1 MKYVLLE
8 NFIPCGAYEET
19 PGSDEHGNF
28 IMFAVDAA
36 NAITAGSFVKTPD
49 GDMFLL
55 KKQDYIKDSD
65 ICNNRHLFRIFNFF
79 IIHELGYIPSIRF
92 FY

>member
-8 NFIPCGAYEET
+8 NFIPCGAYEGT

-28 IMFAVDAA
+28 IMFTLDAA

-55 KKQDYIKDSD
+55 KEQDYIKDSD
-65 ICNNRHLFRIFNFF
+65 NHIAACK
-79 IIHELGYIPSIRF
+79 Y
-92 FY
+92 YY